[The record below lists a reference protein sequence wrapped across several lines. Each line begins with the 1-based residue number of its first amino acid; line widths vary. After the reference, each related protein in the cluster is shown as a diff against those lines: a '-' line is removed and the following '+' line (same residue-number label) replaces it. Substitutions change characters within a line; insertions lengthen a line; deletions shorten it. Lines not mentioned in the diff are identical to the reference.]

1 MFDKDLI
8 YTPESSYGARSEF
21 LDVITMAKVY
31 KLVELNT
38 TTEATKYFFKKN
50 KFFFAK
56 RLTNGHFKFV
66 GSNRE
71 VLETSTCQQFDK
83 EATGDVVITTRN
95 SRIQIAPVI
104 DDSEWLRVKSRSGA
118 GVADVQYLNG
128 LTAAEIGA
136 KIALVAL
143 SNGYTLR
150 TFKTSVS
157 HDKCNAVLLT
167 VTRGEIFDNDYQN
180 FIFTIHID
188 KYEFLGKSAKL
199 RITPWKGECKTISL
213 AGSPNQINK
222 KIKSLLA

>member
-1 MFDKDLI
+1 
-8 YTPESSYGARSEF
+8 
-21 LDVITMAKVY
+21 MAKVY
-31 KLVELNT
+31 KMVELNT
-38 TTEATKYFFKKN
+38 TTEATKDFFKNN

-56 RLTNGHFKFV
+56 RMPNGHFKFI
-66 GSNRE
+66 GNNRDC
-71 VLETSTCQQFDK
+71 LETSSCQHFNRD
-83 EATGDVVITTRN
+83 GSDVTITTRN
-95 SRIQIAPVI
+95 SEIRICPVI
-104 DDSEWLRVKSRSGA
+104 DDSEWLRVESRSGA
-118 GVADVQYLNG
+118 GIADVQYLNG

-143 SNGYTLR
+143 SNGYTFR

-199 RITPWKGECKTISL
+199 LITPWKGECKTISL

>member
-1 MFDKDLI
+1 
-8 YTPESSYGARSEF
+8 
-21 LDVITMAKVY
+21 MAKVY
-31 KLVELNT
+31 KLAAIDT
-38 TTEATKYFFKKN
+38 TTEATTKFFDNN
-50 KFFFAK
+50 KFFFVK
-56 RLTNGHFKFV
+56 RLPNGHFKFI
-66 GSNRE
+66 GNNRDC
-71 VLETSTCQQFDK
+71 LETSNCQHFNRD
-83 EATGDVVITTRN
+83 GSDVTITTRN
-95 SRIQIAPVI
+95 SEIRICPVI

-167 VTRGEIFDNDYQN
+167 VTRGEIFDDDYQN
-180 FIFTIHID
+180 FIFTVHIA
-188 KYEFLGKSAKL
+188 KYEYLGTSANL
-199 RITPWKGECKTISL
+199 RISPWKGEGKTISL